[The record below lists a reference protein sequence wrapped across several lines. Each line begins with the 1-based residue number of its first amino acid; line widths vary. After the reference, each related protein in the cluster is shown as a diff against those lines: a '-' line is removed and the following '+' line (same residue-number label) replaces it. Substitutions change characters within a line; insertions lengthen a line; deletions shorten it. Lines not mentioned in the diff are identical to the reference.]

1 MLNIPEYRNYS
12 GETKIALMD
21 NSTVAFLEQV
31 ERAGIYAKELLIGYE
46 VILIPNWVSEE
57 ICDSIYRKNFIESL
71 VADGLPIYFIAEENY
86 TDLANGEEGNLYK
99 IVFAAVSTLA
109 AMRSYLHRHVEKSDP
124 LDMEEYAIW
133 LSNMYQNWPLSIIT
147 TKSGREKKKN
157 AGEISLTI
165 LAEVFSWYYPNI
177 ESITMYTQDR
187 DSYDYQT
194 NARNYLRDTFK
205 NQVSVDVRYKSN
217 DFLLCQMYR
226 KGMITLNQVN
236 DLRNDERVVVYTNN
250 REDKSVALATK
261 KTNNQEFIKL
271 LQDANVQI
279 IF

>member
-31 ERAGIYAKELLIGYE
+31 ERAGISAKELLIGYE
-46 VILIPNWVSEE
+46 VILIPNWISEE

-124 LDMEEYAIW
+124 LDTEEYAIW
-133 LSNMYQNWPLSIIT
+133 LSKMYKNWPLSIIT
-147 TKSGREKKKN
+147 TKNGREKKKN

-194 NARNYLRDTFK
+194 NARNYLRDAFK
-205 NQVSVDVRYKSN
+205 NKVSVDESDHGDRSGG
-217 DFLLCQMYR
+217 LLIGYV
-226 KGMITLNQVN
+226 GLITVP
-236 DLRNDERVVVYTNN
+236 
-250 REDKSVALATK
+250 VAY
-261 KTNNQEFIKL
+261 N
-271 LQDANVQI
+271 
-279 IF
+279 

>member
-31 ERAGIYAKELLIGYE
+31 ERAGISAKELLIGYE
-46 VILIPNWVSEE
+46 VILIPNWISEE

-109 AMRSYLHRHVEKSDP
+109 AMRSYLHRHVDKSDP

-133 LSNMYQNWPLSIIT
+133 LSKMYQNWPLSIIT
-147 TKSGREKKKN
+147 TKNGREKKKN

-194 NARNYLRDTFK
+194 NARNYLRDAFK
-205 NQVSVDVRYKSN
+205 NKVSVDVSYKSN

-226 KGMITLNQVN
+226 KGMITL
-236 DLRNDERVVVYTNN
+236 EPW
-250 REDKSVALATK
+250 
-261 KTNNQEFIKL
+261 
-271 LQDANVQI
+271 
-279 IF
+279 

>member
-31 ERAGIYAKELLIGYE
+31 ERAGISAKELLIGYE
-46 VILIPNWVSEE
+46 VILIPNWISEE

-133 LSNMYQNWPLSIIT
+133 LSKMYQNWPLSIIT
-147 TKSGREKKKN
+147 TKNGREKKKN

-194 NARNYLRDTFK
+194 NARNYLRDAFK
-205 NQVSVDVRYKSN
+205 NKVSEDVSYKSN

>member
-1 MLNIPEYRNYS
+1 M
-12 GETKIALMD
+12 
-21 NSTVAFLEQV
+21 
-31 ERAGIYAKELLIGYE
+31 
-46 VILIPNWVSEE
+46 IPNWISEE

-133 LSNMYQNWPLSIIT
+133 LSKMYQNWPLSIIT
-147 TKSGREKKKN
+147 TKNGREKKKN
-157 AGEISLTI
+157 AGEI
-165 LAEVFSWYYPNI
+165 
-177 ESITMYTQDR
+177 
-187 DSYDYQT
+187 
-194 NARNYLRDTFK
+194 FK
-205 NQVSVDVRYKSN
+205 NKVSVDVSYKLN

-236 DLRNDERVVVYTNN
+236 DLRNDERVVVYMNN

>member
-1 MLNIPEYRNYS
+1 MINIPEYRNYS

-31 ERAGIYAKELLIGYE
+31 ERAGISAKELLIGYE
-46 VILIPNWVSEE
+46 VILIPNWISEE

-71 VADGLPIYFIAEENY
+71 VAEGLPIYFIAEENY

-109 AMRSYLHRHVEKSDP
+109 AMRSYLHRHVEKSDS

-133 LSNMYQNWPLSIIT
+133 LSKMYQNWPLSIIT
-147 TKSGREKKKN
+147 TKNGREKNKN
-157 AGEISLTI
+157 SGEISLTI

-194 NARNYLRDTFK
+194 NARNYLRDAFK
-205 NQVSVDVRYKSN
+205 NKVSVDVSYKSN
-217 DFLLCQMYR
+217 DFLLGQMYR

-236 DLRNDERVVVYTNN
+236 YLRNDEKFVVYTNN
-250 REDKSVALATK
+250 REDKSVALATR

>member
-71 VADGLPIYFIAEENY
+71 VADGFPIYFIAEENY

-133 LSNMYQNWPLSIIT
+133 LSKMYQNWPLSIIT
-147 TKSGREKKKN
+147 TKNGREKKKN

-194 NARNYLRDTFK
+194 NARNYLRDAFK
-205 NQVSVDVRYKSN
+205 NKVSVDVSYKSN
-217 DFLLCQMYR
+217 DLLLCQMYR

>member
-31 ERAGIYAKELLIGYE
+31 ERAGISAKELLIGYE
-46 VILIPNWVSEE
+46 VILIPNWISEE

-71 VADGLPIYFIAEENY
+71 VAEGLPIYFIAEENY

-194 NARNYLRDTFK
+194 NARNYLRDAFK
-205 NQVSVDVRYKSN
+205 KVTMGTGPAA
-217 DFLLCQMYR
+217 F
-226 KGMITLNQVN
+226 
-236 DLRNDERVVVYTNN
+236 
-250 REDKSVALATK
+250 
-261 KTNNQEFIKL
+261 
-271 LQDANVQI
+271 
-279 IF
+279 